1 MWCEIHAFSAV
12 SCWTSSPTEALTF
25 RNSCSWWVC
34 PSGAVLH
41 CTWWERGREY
51 DCGALQICFCPH
63 LTPAGTS
70 ALCRERTGPNPCV
83 FWLDGLCRAE
93 ECWCAGLDAALRLH
107 KSPCVKHALCQ
118 VLRVITGWCLQ
129 EKGTDLVI
137 IWWFLL
143 PTADALRGTKVRLSL
158 IHFWLCSLNGARSYI
173 ISDCS
178 VRWLFCITYR
188 RWRKPRSPFFFLRYD
203 AYGNQQ
209 QRSRHCCWSSSPTTG
224 HPVQLPPGGVP
235 VGDQDLWLCPFPWL
249 RATSGLSC
257 GNSGG
262 ASCFLSLSRQEGK
275 EFCLMWKAETSVKV
289 SAEFLRNESVRI
301 AVTERWFW
309 FSSIIVDCFQ
319 LWIHW

>member
-1 MWCEIHAFSAV
+1 MGLPIR
-12 SCWTSSPTEALTF
+12 SCASLHLVRKGKRVWLWSPADLF
-25 RNSCSWWVC
+25 LPPPDPSRHFCSVQGEDWAQPMC
-34 PSGAVLH
+34 
-41 CTWWERGREY
+41 
-51 DCGALQICFCPH
+51 
-63 LTPAGTS
+63 
-70 ALCRERTGPNPCV
+70 

-178 VRWLFCITYR
+178 IRRLFCITYR
-188 RWRKPRSPFFFLRYD
+188 RWRKPGSTFFFRHYD

-224 HPVQLPPGGVP
+224 HPAQLPPGGGTCWGPRSLTVP
-235 VGDQDLWLCPFPWL
+235 VSMATGYV
-249 RATSGLSC
+249 RA
-257 GNSGG
+257 
-262 ASCFLSLSRQEGK
+262 
-275 EFCLMWKAETSVKV
+275 
-289 SAEFLRNESVRI
+289 
-301 AVTERWFW
+301 
-309 FSSIIVDCFQ
+309 Q
-319 LWIHW
+319 LW

>member
-1 MWCEIHAFSAV
+1 MGLPIR
-12 SCWTSSPTEALTF
+12 SCASLHLVRKGKRVWLWSPADLF
-25 RNSCSWWVC
+25 LPPPD
-34 PSGAVLH
+34 PSRHFGSVQGEGWAQPM
-41 CTWWERGREY
+41 C
-51 DCGALQICFCPH
+51 
-63 LTPAGTS
+63 
-70 ALCRERTGPNPCV
+70 
-83 FWLDGLCRAE
+83 FWLDGLRRAE
-93 ECWCAGLDAALRLH
+93 ECWCAGLDAALGLH
-107 KSPCVKHALCQ
+107 KSPCVKHALCR

-143 PTADALRGTKVRLSL
+143 PTADALRGTEVRLSL
-158 IHFWLCSLNGARSYI
+158 IHFWLCSLNGARSCI

-178 VRWLFCITYR
+178 IRWLFCITYR
-188 RWRKPRSPFFFLRYD
+188 RWRKPRSTFFFFFIMMPMEINSKG
-203 AYGNQQ
+203 A
-209 QRSRHCCWSSSPTTG
+209 TTAAG
-224 HPVQLPPGGVP
+224 AAPPPQATLPSYHLLGVP
-235 VGDQDLWLCPFPWL
+235 VGDRDLWLCPFPWL